1 MRGLMQDWPLLTHTI
16 LDHAAKF
23 HGDREVVSRSVE
35 GPVHRITYADLQTR
49 SRRLADAL
57 HTFGIGEGDVVASLA
72 WNTWRHVELWYGAMG
87 LGAVVHT
94 VNPRLFSDQLDYIVN
109 HGGGRLMFTDLT
121 FLPLLEAL
129 APKLSHIEAFIVL
142 TGPDT
147 MPDTCLAGAMDYE
160 TFLSAGDA
168 DFAWPELDEYTA
180 CGLCYTSGTT
190 GNPKGVLYSHR
201 SNILHAMA
209 CAAPDLFGL
218 RARDVLMPVVPMFHA
233 NAWAT
238 IFMAPMV
245 GCKLVMPGA
254 AMDGASLHQLLQDEQ
269 VTVTAAV
276 PTIWMMLLQHL
287 EETGGA
293 LNHLERI
300 YIGGAACPEVIIE
313 TFEEKYGVEVFHAWG
328 MTEMSP
334 IGTAYSPLADTDGLN
349 AAQIRK
355 LKLKQGRPP
364 YTVDLR
370 IADDKGNPLPRDGKT
385 FGHLQARGPAVVAEY
400 FKSEKQQITDD
411 QGWFDTGDVSTI
423 DADGFMEITDR
434 AKDVIKSGGEWISTI
449 ALENFTVGC
458 PGVVEAAAIGIAHPK
473 WGERPL
479 LIVIA
484 GDKTGITRDDI
495 LNHLAGRIAKW
506 WMPDDVIFV
515 EEIPH
520 TATGKINKLALRKT
534 FGDYKLPTS

>member
-23 HGDREVVSRSVE
+23 HGDREIVSRSVE
-35 GPVHRITYADLQTR
+35 GPIHRTTYAEISAR
-49 SRRLADAL
+49 SRQLADAL
-57 HTFGIGEGDVVASLA
+57 RRYGIAEGDVVASLA

-94 VNPRLFSDQLDYIVN
+94 VNPRLFPDQLDYIVN

-129 APKLSHIEAFIVL
+129 APKLTHIEAFIVL
-142 TGPDT
+142 TGPRT
-147 MPDTCLAGAMDYE
+147 MPETSLPGATDYE
-160 TFLSAGDA
+160 TFIGQGDVG
-168 DFAWPELDEYTA
+168 FSWPKLDENTA

-254 AMDGASLHQLLQDEQ
+254 AMDGASLHQLLEDEQ
-269 VTVTAAV
+269 ITVTAAV

-287 EETGGA
+287 EKTGGA
-293 LNHLERI
+293 LPCLERV
-300 YIGGAACPEVIIE
+300 YIGGAACPEIIIE
-313 TFEEKYGVEVFHAWG
+313 SFEEKYGVEVFHAWG

-334 IGTAYSPLADTDGLN
+334 IGTAYSPLADTGQLDG
-349 AAQIRK
+349 AALRK
-355 LKLKQGRPP
+355 LKLKQGRAP
-364 YTVDLR
+364 YSVDLR
-370 IADDKGNPLPRDGKT
+370 IADDDGNALPRDGKA

-400 FKSEKQQITDD
+400 YKSENETIIDD

-449 ALENFTVGC
+449 ALENITVGH
-458 PGVVEAAAIGIAHPK
+458 PDVTEAAAIGVAHPK

-484 GDKTGITRDDI
+484 RDQSDISRDDI
-495 LNHLAGRIAKW
+495 LEHLSSRIAKW

-520 TATGKINKLALRKT
+520 TATGKINKLALRDK
-534 FGDYKLPTS
+534 FGQHKLPGL